1 MPRLSKKCLATIIMN
16 TNKYL
21 TPFYTFLLTC
31 LIPLSKL
38 SAQDWNYQVGINSAH
53 FRYQSPMGLSQNS
66 ILADA
71 GLHHSISLQNR
82 LIDSSK
88 TKSKFLK
95 KLNYQ
100 IGISIN
106 QFNSIGETQS
116 IPFTYSSTYA
126 GIKLA
131 MGVKSILGKGFVLS
145 YGGLMQINKLVLG
158 SQKMGNQVF
167 NLQGNAQFE
176 RIQWQLGGELKL
188 AKKIN
193 TQTALYA
200 FFSEAWQLNTI
211 QQDGSQFAINPTSFG
226 FGIQYI
232 PLH

>member
-1 MPRLSKKCLATIIMN
+1 MN
-16 TNKYL
+16 AIKYL

-31 LIPLSKL
+31 VIPSSKL

-53 FRYQSPMGLSQNS
+53 FRYQSPTGLSQNS

-71 GLHHSISLQNR
+71 GLHHSILLQNR

-100 IGISIN
+100 VGISIN
-106 QFNSIGETQS
+106 QFNSVGETQS
-116 IPFTYSSTYA
+116 IPFSYSSTFA
-126 GIKLA
+126 GIKLGL
-131 MGVKSILGKGFVLS
+131 GVKSNLGNGISLS
-145 YGGLMQINKLVLG
+145 YGELMQINKLVLG

-167 NLQGNAQFE
+167 SLQGNAQFE

-188 AKKIN
+188 AKNI
-193 TQTALYA
+193 TAQTALFV
-200 FFSEAWQLNTI
+200 FFSGAWQLNTI

-226 FGIQYI
+226 FGIQYT
-232 PLH
+232 PQK